1 LKKQKENK
9 DSNNKKQ
16 KKKSD
21 LDDILKVVK
30 DDEFIIEDDLGDL
43 EEIEEDGE
51 FIKQVKEFEKHH
63 KKSKLVKVYAAIGK
77 PDYKKLPL
85 SPEVLKEE
93 YSRLIGLLD
102 GKKIYIHFQNE
113 YPKEERYR
121 FITEEVFNQDV
132 EGEKTTFVY
141 EEFHPEFFDDEDDED

>member
-1 LKKQKENK
+1 MKKQKENK
-9 DSNNKKQ
+9 DKDNKNR
-16 KKKSD
+16 KKKSGID
-21 LDDILKVVK
+21 EMLKGVNDD
-30 DDEFIIEDDLGDL
+30 DFIVEDDLGVP

-63 KKSKLVKVYAAIGK
+63 KKAKLIKVYKAIGE

-85 SPEVLKEE
+85 SMDVLKEE

-102 GKKIYIHFQNE
+102 NKKIFVHFRNE

-121 FITEEVFNQDV
+121 FIIEEVFNQDV
-132 EGEKTTFVY
+132 ENEKTTFVY
-141 EEFHPEFFDDEDDED
+141 EDFHPEFFDNEDDEE